1 LMLHNLTLVSD
12 QYGTIRMVNKN
23 DSSNNTV
30 AIDSADV
37 VEFKVKRLNRSIP
50 DVSTLDILL
59 GDTAI
64 LKSIVSEYYIDF
76 FSQIWE
82 LTVTIDNLSKYQL
95 LLFYQIQITG
105 ILYRITEIQRDAKAD
120 EYKIKAW
127 EF

>member
-1 LMLHNLTLVSD
+1 
-12 QYGTIRMVNKN
+12 MVNKN

-37 VEFKVKRLNRSIP
+37 IEFKVKRLNRSIP

-82 LTVTIDNLSKYQL
+82 LTVTIDNLSKYQI

-105 ILYRITEIQRDAKAD
+105 ILYRITEIQREAKAD

-127 EF
+127 EL